1 MRAALWLIALFA
13 IAVAAALFAG
23 SNQGTVT
30 LYWPP
35 YRIDLSLNLVAL
47 LLLLGFALVHGALRG
62 LSAMFELP
70 RQARRWRMLQKE
82 RAMHAAAMQAM
93 AQLQAGRF
101 VRARKAALSAL
112 AQQKA
117 LREAGDDIPHGLELR
132 VLAHVLAANSSQ
144 ALQDHTQRDEHWQQ
158 ALQEAQQ
165 AKGQP
170 ELREGVQLVAA
181 QWALDDRD
189 AAAAMDH
196 LGQLPQG
203 AARRTLA
210 LRLKLKAAQALKST
224 KDALDTAR
232 LLAKHRAFSASAAQ
246 SIVRSMA
253 TALID
258 DAHDPEQLQQA
269 WKQLDASERQMA
281 EVGIHAARRLLAL
294 EGSPATAREWL
305 LPAWERYTGSGNL
318 PASQL
323 RRLMQALADSFR
335 GTDGGLDADWLARIE
350 TAQRNRPH
358 DVHLQYLAGVACLQ
372 HQLWGKARHWLG
384 TAAPALHDEQLRAH
398 AWRLLAQLAEQQ
410 SDATA
415 AAHAWKQAALAH
427 NA

>member
-47 LLLLGFALVHGALRG
+47 LLLLGFALVYGGLRG

-82 RAMHAAAMQAM
+82 RAMHAAALQGMT
-93 AQLQAGRF
+93 QLQAGRF

-112 AQQKA
+112 AQEKA

-132 VLAHVLAANSSQ
+132 VLAHVLAAHSSQ
-144 ALQDHTQRDEHWQQ
+144 ALQDQAQRDEHWQL

-170 ELREGVQLVAA
+170 ELREGAQLVAA

-189 AAAAMDH
+189 AAAALDH
-196 LGQLPQG
+196 LSQLPQG

-210 LRLKLKAAQALKST
+210 LRLKLKAAQAMKST
-224 KDALDTAR
+224 KAALDTAR

-269 WKQLDASERQMA
+269 WRQLDAGERQMP

-294 EGSPATAREWL
+294 QGSATTAREWL

-318 PASQL
+318 PALQL
-323 RRLMQALADSFR
+323 RRLLQALAESFH
-335 GTDGGLDADWLARIE
+335 TPDAEWLARIE
-350 TAQRNRPH
+350 AAQHKRPN
-358 DVHLQYLAGVACLQ
+358 DVSLQYLAGVACLR
-372 HQLWGKARHWLG
+372 HQLWGKASHWLG
-384 TAAPALHDEQLRAH
+384 EAAPALQDEQLRAH
-398 AWRLLAQLAEQQ
+398 AWRLLAQLAEERG
-410 SDATA
+410 DAEA
-415 AAHAWKQAALAH
+415 AARAWKQAALAH
-427 NA
+427 DA